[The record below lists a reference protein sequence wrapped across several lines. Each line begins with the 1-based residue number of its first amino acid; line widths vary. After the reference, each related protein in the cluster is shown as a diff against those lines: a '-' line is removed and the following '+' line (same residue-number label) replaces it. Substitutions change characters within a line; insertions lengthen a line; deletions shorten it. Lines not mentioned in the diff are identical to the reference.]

1 MTKEAEIERRLD
13 AIVANDAGMKLIVE
27 RLGELLKNLPQI
39 FDRAKE
45 EDNKRYDQRFQ

>member
-1 MTKEAEIERRLD
+1 MPFERSLEIERRLD

-39 FDRAKE
+39 FDQSEGRGQQE
-45 EDNKRYDQRFQ
+45 V